1 MIIKFLWH
9 LTSDGFL
16 RNEYSSSKFTWTCF
30 GSSNRS
36 SLWRCKEFDH
46 LEPPKNWNDMEL
58 FCGGRLQQ
66 YEVNDGKCGVCG
78 DPFDEPVLVPMRMV
92 RDNCESLSK
101 WCVIPVEVELTTSH
115 KGWFEFKLCSK
126 EDTAS
131 HLDQACF
138 DEHPLELA
146 DGSGTKYKVPI
157 EGGYYYAEYNLTL
170 PKEVTCEHCVIQ
182 WHYETGNSWGNCTD
196 GFGALGCG
204 QHENFR
210 GCSDVTILPENTKHL
225 ERNPNSRFG
234 PGEDEFG
241 EIIPMTYHNAKRRCN
256 RTTGGWEEAKT
267 ESVISDSDFC
277 EMEIFRPPLL
287 SQELGLERN
296 VHEPAIHTARI

>member
-1 MIIKFLWH
+1 MAFRRGIFLAIVVII
-9 LTSDGFL
+9 TSEMSIHPVNSHGRVLDPL
-16 RNEYSSSKFTWTCF
+16 
-30 GSSNRS
+30 NRS

-78 DPFDEPVLVPMRMV
+78 DPFDEPVPRANEDGGELYRGIIV
-92 RDNCESLSK
+92 RAYRSGA
-101 WCVIPVEVELTTSH
+101 VIPVEVELTTSH

-146 DGSGTKYKVPI
+146 DGSGTNSKVPLKEE
-157 EGGYYYAEYNLTL
+157 EGKILLCGYNLTL

-182 WHYETGNSWGNCTD
+182 WHYETGNSWGI
-196 GFGALGCG
+196 A
-204 QHENFR
+204 
-210 GCSDVTILPENTKHL
+210 
-225 ERNPNSRFG
+225 
-234 PGEDEFG
+234 
-241 EIIPMTYHNAKRRCN
+241 
-256 RTTGGWEEAKT
+256 RTVW
-267 ESVISDSDFC
+267 SVG
-277 EMEIFRPPLL
+277 MW
-287 SQELGLERN
+287 
-296 VHEPAIHTARI
+296 TT